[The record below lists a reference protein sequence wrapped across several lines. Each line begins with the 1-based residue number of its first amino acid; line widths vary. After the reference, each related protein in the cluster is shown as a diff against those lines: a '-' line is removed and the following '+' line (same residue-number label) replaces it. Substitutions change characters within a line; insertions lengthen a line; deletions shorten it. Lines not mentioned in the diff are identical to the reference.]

1 MEELTELPKEL
12 FAGVYCSRLLRRS
25 HPPVSNPPVS
35 SAGAMLFA
43 LLNLHCL
50 PFAAAPIPS
59 PADKSAADSV
69 AASASTAAAQPA
81 AGQSSDDAPAMSL
94 AAATR
99 RAGNVMLGQAR
110 FAPTSRVAQRCY
122 GAPQLQQAQVQALQ
136 LHRRI
141 SAAAASNGNLLRNS
155 EEAVIKVFGVG
166 GGGSNAVNNM
176 VNSDIH
182 GIEFWV
188 ANTDAQAL
196 QTSPVPDAHKV
207 QIGSKLTR
215 GLGAGGNPE
224 VGMRA
229 AQESSQAIAD
239 ALQGSDMVF
248 VTAGMGGGTGSGAAP
263 VVAAVAK
270 ELGIL
275 TVGIVTMPFMFEGR
289 QRSNQART
297 ALAQLKAS
305 VDTLIVI
312 PNDRLL
318 TAMDSNVPIRDAFK
332 MADDV
337 LRQGVRGISDIIT
350 VRQRSSSSSSISR
363 AQDRQAVRLRVP
375 GLVNVDFADVRA
387 IMSNAGSSLMGQGYG
402 TGKDRARA
410 AALMAVS
417 SPLLDVGIEKAT
429 GVVWNITGP
438 PGMTL
443 FEVNQAA
450 EVIYDMVDPNANLI
464 FGAVVD
470 PEAGEEVS
478 ITIIATGFSA
488 PDPEPRGV
496 QGSSRAGQAA
506 AGGERSSPP
515 GSSQRLPQPASAEA
529 AEVAGT
535 GGIEIPAFLKH
546 LEAWPLFPTCVGGME
561 ELTELPKELFAGVY
575 CSRLLRRSHPPV
587 SNPPVSSAGAMLFA
601 LLNLH
606 CLPFAAAPIPSPADK
621 SAADSV
627 AASASTA
634 AAQPAAGQ
642 SSDDAPAMSLAA
654 ATRRAGLFTLLRSDL
669 AITKAQQTSTV
680 NKKTLF

>member
-1 MEELTELPKEL
+1 MQAAMPGLP
-12 FAGVYCSRLLRRS
+12 G
-25 HPPVSNPPVS
+25 P
-35 SAGAMLFA
+35 
-43 LLNLHCL
+43 NL
-50 PFAAAPIPS
+50 AP
-59 PADKSAADSV
+59 
-69 AASASTAAAQPA
+69 
-81 AGQSSDDAPAMSL
+81 
-94 AAATR
+94 
-99 RAGNVMLGQAR
+99 
-110 FAPTSRVAQRCY
+110 
-122 GAPQLQQAQVQALQ
+122 
-136 LHRRI
+136 
-141 SAAAASNGNLLRNS
+141 
-155 EEAVIKVFGVG
+155 
-166 GGGSNAVNNM
+166 
-176 VNSDIH
+176 
-182 GIEFWV
+182 
-188 ANTDAQAL
+188 
-196 QTSPVPDAHKV
+196 
-207 QIGSKLTR
+207 
-215 GLGAGGNPE
+215 
-224 VGMRA
+224 
-229 AQESSQAIAD
+229 
-239 ALQGSDMVF
+239 
-248 VTAGMGGGTGSGAAP
+248 
-263 VVAAVAK
+263 
-270 ELGIL
+270 
-275 TVGIVTMPFMFEGR
+275 
-289 QRSNQART
+289 QART

-350 VRQRSSSSSSISR
+350 VRQRSSSSSSCISR

-529 AEVAGT
+529 AEVVGT
-535 GGIEIPAFLKH
+535 GGIEIPAFLKRR
-546 LEAWPLFPTCVGGME
+546 
-561 ELTELPKELFAGVY
+561 
-575 CSRLLRRSHPPV
+575 RLQ
-587 SNPPVSSAGAMLFA
+587 G
-601 LLNLH
+601 
-606 CLPFAAAPIPSPADK
+606 K
-621 SAADSV
+621 
-627 AASASTA
+627 
-634 AAQPAAGQ
+634 
-642 SSDDAPAMSLAA
+642 
-654 ATRRAGLFTLLRSDL
+654 
-669 AITKAQQTSTV
+669 
-680 NKKTLF
+680 